1 MTYFKL
7 SASRSWSIASLVLVA
22 LAAGCSSETERGFA
36 GCEPGWID
44 VEGVCRQ
51 KCDSQCPDGQQCTEG
66 VCVECAGGECPSCGD
81 GKLDDGEKC
90 DDGNTD
96 SGDGCADCV
105 VEDNWQCTKAEPSTC
120 NCANGFQDN
129 DKDSTCA
136 PDCANSGLDCA
147 ARGACTDASGTAL
160 CVCDPGY
167 QDNDNADGCKPDCET
182 AMLHCGDNAACT
194 DKSGTAT
201 CLCDP
206 GYQDNDEDGACLADC
221 KQTTCGLNA
230 TCDDASG
237 TATCSCEKA
246 FQDNDGDGDCGED
259 CSEADCGPNGV
270 CDDSSGAATCSCL
283 AGYQDN
289 DDKDGCLPDC
299 ETAALSCLQKQ
310 HCDDS
315 SGTAACVCDADYQD
329 NDGKNGCEPTC
340 EKAPPGCGI
349 HASCDDGSGTAACVC
364 APHYRDPGNDGAC
377 EVATCFVNPSS
388 CGATK
393 YCAEQTEECTALP
406 KVPNGDFSCKTGGQC
421 DVAWD
426 LTSDVTIGNDCGS
439 SLLFTRAAYQSA
451 SPGVPG
457 DALAS
462 VSVPIPAYASIDPP
476 SASAGPLA
484 LTFEGGVVCKD
495 GPSGPKCG
503 SQPSFPGPDLMIS
516 VDGRARQLFTN
527 FLQPNCASQKRTVC
541 LDQASYGHDVA
552 ISIRPASFGP
562 PFDEPMAK
570 MLQTVSKIA
579 LVRDA
584 SCPTPGVVPFK
595 PGDWSGQVVGTAAAP
610 YIDLPFSE
618 YCGLAGAST
627 SLSVPNTLA
636 RPAIEFEVS
645 ATPSPGGI
653 YPQVELNAY
662 GPDFDQTIGTYQTVS
677 GSKVI
682 RNCLPPWLAGKVAYY
697 SITGTAT
704 GPCTAGNPAMVA
716 RKVAIVD
723 ATADECPDNLF
734 EYQDFANRGANM
746 ANAFECRNCQVSGGK
761 LLLTS
766 GTGSSVSWPVAVP
779 SGPRPGALLTLSR
792 TGTLGENGTFSLNG
806 GPGTSVIKP
815 GTAFTS
821 YLGTTQEQKCVPLS
835 PAGKIGLL
843 QMGLNDAGSG
853 ASVTVDDV
861 QILPDLLCQ

>member
-439 SLLFTRAAYQSA
+439 SLLFTRAAYRQT
-451 SPGVPG
+451 SPGVNG
-457 DALAS
+457 DHHARFTLA
-462 VSVPIPAYASIDPP
+462 IPAYATIDPP

-484 LTFEGGVVCKD
+484 LTFEAGMICKE
-495 GPSGPKCG
+495 GPSGPACS
-503 SQPSFPGPDLMIS
+503 SQQNWPSRDLMVS
-516 VDGRARQLFTN
+516 VDGRARQRIT
-527 FLQPNCASQKRTVC
+527 ASGVGCSNQKRTVC
-541 LDQASYGHDVA
+541 LDLDSYGHDVVVSVA
-552 ISIRPASFGP
+552 PELYGP
-562 PFDEPMAK
+562 PFDEPMP
-570 MLQTVSKIA
+570 MLLGLFNKVA

-584 SCPTPGVVPFK
+584 SCPVAGVVPFK
-595 PGDWSGQVVGTAAAP
+595 PGDWGGAVAGTAG
-610 YIDLPFSE
+610 DPFLDFTLSE
-618 YCGLAGAST
+618 FCATTEAQ
-627 SLSVPNTLA
+627 SLLSIPSELTH
-636 RPAIEFEVS
+636 PALQYEVV
-645 ATPSPGGI
+645 ATPNGNGVYPSVAVGWAGPTGGG
-653 YPQVELNAY
+653 N
-662 GPDFDQTIGTYQTVS
+662 IGTYPAAATKTTVTA
-677 GSKVI
+677 
-682 RNCLPPWLAGKVAYY
+682 CLPASHAGQVNRYSLAG
-697 SITGTAT
+697 TGV
-704 GPCTAGNPAMVA
+704 GPCSPTAPTLQI
-716 RKVAIVD
+716 RKVTIVD
-723 ATADECPDNLF
+723 ASAAACP
-734 EYQDFANRGANM
+734 
-746 ANAFECRNCQVSGGK
+746 
-761 LLLTS
+761 
-766 GTGSSVSWPVAVP
+766 
-779 SGPRPGALLTLSR
+779 
-792 TGTLGENGTFSLNG
+792 
-806 GPGTSVIKP
+806 
-815 GTAFTS
+815 
-821 YLGTTQEQKCVPLS
+821 
-835 PAGKIGLL
+835 
-843 QMGLNDAGSG
+843 
-853 ASVTVDDV
+853 
-861 QILPDLLCQ
+861 